1 MNTEEGSVF
10 ALLLL
15 FLLQGSIGLDI
26 LSQNNTI
33 RDGNLLVS
41 SGKKFAL
48 GFFSPI
54 SSSHRYVGIWYY
66 QVSEQTVVWVA
77 NRERPI
83 NGTSGALS
91 IDSDGN
97 LVLHE
102 TNGSFLVWSTNVSY
116 ALSNYS
122 TTAQLMDSGNLVLVQ
137 DFSERVIWQSFDYP
151 TDTMLPFMKL
161 GLNRKTSLNQFLT
174 SWKSPQDPT
183 PGNISFRIDPT
194 GYPQLL
200 LYKDGDPY
208 WRAGSWTGDRWS
220 GIPEMTRAYIFNLS
234 FVNDPDEV
242 SIMYGVIDASII
254 TRMVV
259 NESGSLRR
267 STWHDRDRRWIEF
280 WFDPK
285 DQCDYYGKCG
295 PNSNCNPYNTGQFE
309 CTCLPGLEP
318 KSPGDWYLRDG
329 SAGCVRRGGVSVCRS
344 GEGFVRVAR
353 AKVPDTSKAC
363 ANMSLNLKECEE
375 ECLRDCSC
383 TAYASASESL
393 GGSGCLIWHGDLVNT
408 KTFADSGQDLYVR
421 VDAIELARHRKTRS
435 LSQKAMVAIILVSIL
450 TALLLAG
457 FYLYGLAIKKRK
469 DRRSHNPQVSDM
481 TNSTYFNE
489 PQSVEDRSDEPRGNR
504 DVPLFDLSTVASA
517 TNNFSV
523 LNKLGR
529 GGFGSVYKG
538 VMDNGMEIAVKR
550 LSKYSGQGVK
560 EFKNEV
566 RLIAKLQ
573 HRNLVRILG
582 CCVEEDEKM
591 LIYEYL
597 PNKSLDTFLFDKT
610 KRLLPDWRKRFEI
623 ASGVA
628 RGLLYLHQDSRL
640 RIIHRDLKASNILL
654 DAAMNPKISDFGMAR
669 VCGGDQI
676 RGNTNRVVGT
686 YGYMSPEYAMEG
698 IFSIKSDVYS
708 FGVLLLEVI
717 SGKRNGAYYHESPS
731 SLVGHAWELWKE
743 GNCEDV
749 IDESMGDSCTI
760 EEALKCIQIGLL
772 CVQEFADDRP
782 DMSTVVFML
791 ANKDVVLPSPKRPA
805 YVFKSKHHGANL
817 STNDKPAS
825 GNDVTISVLEG
836 R

>member
-1 MNTEEGSVF
+1 MNAEKGLVY

-15 FLLQGSIGLDI
+15 FLLQVSTCLDI
-26 LSQNNTI
+26 LNQNNTLK
-33 RDGNLLVS
+33 DGNLLVS
-41 SGKKFAL
+41 SGKMFTL
-48 GFFSPI
+48 GFFSRGN
-54 SSSHRYVGIWYY
+54 SSHRYVGIWYS
-66 QVSEQTVVWVA
+66 QISEQTIVWVA

-83 NGTSGALS
+83 SGTSGALS

-97 LVLHE
+97 LVLYE
-102 TNGSFLVWSTNVSY
+102 TNGSFPVWSTNVSS
-116 ALSNYS
+116 ALSNHS
-122 TTAQLMDSGNLVLVQ
+122 TTAQLMDSGNLVLR
-137 DFSERVIWQSFDYP
+137 DFSEKMIWQSFDYP
-151 TDTMLPFMKL
+151 TDTVLPLMKI
-161 GLNRKTSLNQFLT
+161 GLNRKTGLNQFIT
-174 SWKSPQDPT
+174 SWKSPDDPT
-183 PGNISFRIDPT
+183 PGNYSLKIDAT
-194 GYPQLL
+194 GYAQLF
-200 LYKDGDPY
+200 LYKDGNPY

-220 GIPEMTRAYIFNLS
+220 GIPEMTRAYLNLS
-234 FVNDPDEV
+234 FVNDPNEV
-242 SIMYGVIDASII
+242 SIMYDVIDASII

-267 STWHDRDRRWIEF
+267 SAWHDRDRRWIEF
-280 WFDPK
+280 WFAPK

-295 PNSNCNPYNTGQFE
+295 PNSNCNPYITGQFE

-318 KSPGDWYLRDG
+318 KSPGDWYLRDA

-353 AKVPDTSKAC
+353 AKVPDTSKAR

-393 GGSGCLIWHGDLVNT
+393 GGSGCLIWHGDLVDT

-457 FYLYGLAIKKRK
+457 FFLYGLAIKKRR

-481 TNSTYFNE
+481 TSSTYFNG
-489 PQSVEDRSDEPRGNR
+489 PQCVKDRSDEPRGNR

-550 LSKYSGQGVK
+550 LSKHSGQGVK

-597 PNKSLDTFLFDKT
+597 PNKSLDTFLFDRPMT
-610 KRLLPDWRKRFEI
+610 TNNDWRKRFEI

-676 RGNTNRVVGT
+676 QGNTNRVVGT
-686 YGYMSPEYAMEG
+686 YGYMAPEYAMQG
-698 IFSIKSDVYS
+698 QFSIKSDVYS
-708 FGVLLLEVI
+708 YGVLLLEI
-717 SGKRNGAYYHESPS
+717 ITGQRNSGCYHMNPFCY
-731 SLVGHAWELWKE
+731 LIGHVWELWKGGKCMDIVDKSI
-743 GNCEDV
+743 GNTY
-749 IDESMGDSCTI
+749 S
-760 EEALKCIQIGLL
+760 EEIVSRCIQIGLL
-772 CVQEFADDRP
+772 CVQRYASDRP
-782 DMSTVVFML
+782 TMSTVVFML
-791 ANKDVVLPSPKRPA
+791 GNADVVLPFPKQPA
-805 YVFKSKHHGANL
+805 FIDESDYN
-817 STNDKPAS
+817 
-825 GNDVTISVLEG
+825 GNIQLTCNETCSVNRVTITAVEAC
-836 R
+836 

>member
-1 MNTEEGSVF
+1 MNTEKGSVY

-15 FLLQGSIGLDI
+15 FLLQGSTGLDI

-48 GFFSPI
+48 GFFSPGN
-54 SSSHRYVGIWYY
+54 SSHRYVGIWYY

-122 TTAQLMDSGNLVLVQ
+122 TTARLMDSGNLVLVQ
-137 DFSERVIWQSFDYP
+137 DFSERMIWQSFDYP

-161 GLNRKTSLNQFLT
+161 GLNRKTGLNRFLT
-174 SWKSPQDPT
+174 SWKSPEDPT
-183 PGNISFRIDPT
+183 PGNCSYRIDPT

-220 GIPEMTRAYIFNLS
+220 GVPEITRAYIFNIS

-259 NESGSLRR
+259 SESGSVRR
-267 STWHDRDRRWIEF
+267 STWHDGDRRWIEY
-280 WFDPK
+280 WFAPK
-285 DQCDYYGKCG
+285 DQCDFYGNCG
-295 PNSNCNPYNTGQFE
+295 PNSNCNPYDAGQFE
-309 CTCLPGLEP
+309 CTYLPGLEP
-318 KSPGDWYLRDG
+318 KSPGDWNLGDG

-344 GEGFVRVAR
+344 GEGFVKVAR
-353 AKVPDTSKAC
+353 VKVPDTSKAR
-363 ANMSLNLKECEE
+363 ANMSLNLKECKE

-393 GGSGCLIWHGDLVNT
+393 GGSGCLTWHGNLVDT
-408 KTFADSGQDLYVR
+408 RTFADSGQDLYIW
-421 VDAIELARHRKTRS
+421 VDAIELGIKFELLHRINCILFEISLVISGFKLSSLQENKIPQPKGNGCDNSGFNFYSSTARQPF
-435 LSQKAMVAIILVSIL
+435 LYLLV
-450 TALLLAG
+450 
-457 FYLYGLAIKKRK
+457 IKKRK
-469 DRRSHNPQVSDM
+469 DHRSHNPLVSDM
-481 TNSTYFNE
+481 RTNSTYLDG
-489 PQSVEDRSDEPRGNR
+489 PQTIKDRDDGPRGNR
-504 DVPLFDLSTVASA
+504 DVPLFDLSTIASA

-523 LNKLGR
+523 LNKLGQ

-538 VMDNGMEIAVKR
+538 IMDNGLEIAVKR
-550 LSKYSGQGVK
+550 LSKLSGQGTE

-566 RLIAKLQ
+566 QLIGKLQ
-573 HRNLVRILG
+573 HRNLARILG

-597 PNKSLDTFLFDKT
+597 PNKSLDAFLFDKT
-610 KRLLPDWRKRFEI
+610 RRSLLDWRKRLEI
-623 ASGVA
+623 ASGLA

-640 RIIHRDLKASNILL
+640 RIIHRDLKASNVLL
-654 DAAMNPKISDFGMAR
+654 DEEMNPKISDFGMAR
-669 VCGGDQI
+669 ICGGDQI
-676 RGNTNRVVGT
+676 QGNTNRVVGT

-708 FGVLLLEVI
+708 FGVLLLEII
-717 SGKRNGAYYHESPS
+717 SGKRNSAYYHENPS
-731 SLVGHAWELWKE
+731 SNLVSHVSTG
-743 GNCEDV
+743 
-749 IDESMGDSCTI
+749 T
-760 EEALKCIQIGLL
+760 LK
-772 CVQEFADDRP
+772 
-782 DMSTVVFML
+782 
-791 ANKDVVLPSPKRPA
+791 
-805 YVFKSKHHGANL
+805 
-817 STNDKPAS
+817 
-825 GNDVTISVLEG
+825 
-836 R
+836 

>member
-1 MNTEEGSVF
+1 MNTEKGLVY

-15 FLLQGSIGLDI
+15 FLLQVSTCLNI
-26 LSQNNTI
+26 LNQNNTI
-33 RDGNLLVS
+33 KDGDLLVS
-41 SGKKFAL
+41 SGKMFTL
-48 GFFSPI
+48 DFFSLGN
-54 SSSHRYVGIWYY
+54 SSHRYVGIWYS
-66 QVSEQTVVWVA
+66 QISEQTVVWLA

-83 NGTSGALS
+83 SGTSGALS

-102 TNGSFLVWSTNVSY
+102 TSGSFIVWSTNVSSV
-116 ALSNYS
+116 LSNYS
-122 TTAQLMDSGNLVLVQ
+122 TTAQLMDSGNLILVQ
-137 DFSERVIWQSFDYP
+137 DFNERVIWQSFDYP
-151 TDTMLPFMKL
+151 TDTLLPFMKL
-161 GLNRKTSLNQFLT
+161 GLKRKTGLNRFLT
-174 SWKSPQDPT
+174 SWKSPEDPT
-183 PGNISFRIDPT
+183 PGNCSYRIDPT
-194 GYPQLL
+194 GYTQLL
-200 LYKDGDPY
+200 LYKDGVPY

-220 GIPEMTRAYIFNLS
+220 GVPEMTRFYIFNIS
-234 FVNDPDEV
+234 FVYDPEEV
-242 SIMYGVIDASII
+242 SIMYGAINASI

-267 STWHDRDRRWIEF
+267 STWHDQDRRWIEF
-280 WFDPK
+280 WFAPK

-309 CTCLPGLEP
+309 CTCLPGFEP
-318 KSPGDWYLRDG
+318 KSPTDWYLRDG
-329 SAGCVRRGGVSVCRS
+329 SAGCIRRGGVSVCRS

-353 AKVPDTSKAC
+353 VKVPDTSKAL

-393 GGSGCLIWHGDLVNT
+393 GGSECLIWHGNLVDT
-408 KTFADSGQDLYVR
+408 RTYTDSGQDLYVR
-421 VDAIELARHRKTRS
+421 VDAIELPRHRKTRS
-435 LSQKAMVAIILVSIL
+435 LSQKAMVAIIVVSIL

-457 FYLYGLAIKKRK
+457 FLYGLAIKKRK

-481 TNSTYFNE
+481 TSSTYFIG
-489 PQSVEDRSDEPRGNR
+489 PQCVKDRSDEPRGNR

-550 LSKYSGQGVK
+550 LSKHSGQGVK

-640 RIIHRDLKASNILL
+640 QIIHRDLKASNILL

-669 VCGGDQI
+669 VCGRDQI

-698 IFSIKSDVYS
+698 ISSIKSDVYS

-749 IDESMGDSCTI
+749 IDESMGDSCTK
-760 EEALKCIQIGLL
+760 EEALRCIQIGLL

-825 GNDVTISVLEG
+825 GNDVTISMLEG